1 MTERIGAGI
10 FSCFRLAAGSCLAA
24 AVFIQLPA
32 CSTVPEV
39 ASAPPSGLS
48 SGQPSDTGTFPNLN
62 IPPQSA
68 AAQITPEEKTTKFSE
83 LKAAQAAQAT
93 SPGTGTTTNQSQ
105 LKKIAATHADATLAE
120 IEGQ

>member
-10 FSCFRLAAGSCLAA
+10 VSLRQPMARLGLAA
-24 AVFIQLPA
+24 AILIPLAA

-48 SGQPSDTGTFPNLN
+48 SGQPTNTGTFPNLN

-68 AAQITPEEKTTKFSE
+68 ASQITPEEKVEKFSE
-83 LKAAQAAQAT
+83 LEAAKAAQATAPGG
-93 SPGTGTTTNQSQ
+93 SPAADESR
-105 LKKIAATHADATLAE
+105 LKKIAATHAATALAE

>member
-10 FSCFRLAAGSCLAA
+10 FSRLRQVAVVCFAA
-24 AVFIQLPA
+24 AAFLQLPA
-32 CSTVPEV
+32 CSSVPDL

-48 SGQPSDTGTFPNLN
+48 SGQPTDTGTFPNLN

-68 AAQITPEEKTTKFSE
+68 AAQITPEEKAAKFSE
-83 LKAAQAAQAT
+83 LQAAQAAQSSPPGGRAT
-93 SPGTGTTTNQSQ
+93 ANQSR
-105 LKKIAATHADATLAE
+105 LKKIAATHAAETLAE

>member
-10 FSCFRLAAGSCLAA
+10 FSRLRLAAGLGLAA
-24 AVFIQLPA
+24 AAFIQLPA

-48 SGQPSDTGTFPNLN
+48 SGQPTDTGTFPNLN
-62 IPPQSA
+62 IPPQTA
-68 AAQITPEEKTTKFSE
+68 AAQITPEEKAEKFSE
-83 LKAAQAAQAT
+83 LEAAKATQSAPPGGGAT
-93 SPGTGTTTNQSQ
+93 ADQSR
-105 LKKIAATHADATLAE
+105 LKKIAATHAAETLAK